1 MLRAVLLVLT
11 VALLGSVAVVGEGF
25 SAQTPPRPR
34 AATVAGRHLA
44 RVRPPVKA
52 QRTVKPHTGVEVIR
66 PRVTFIGDSVADA
79 VSYVTPAQTL
89 LARGVRL
96 QLELAE
102 CRRLVEA
109 SCSVAGVQP
118 EAALSVIESLGKNL
132 GRVVVIAVGYNDYEL
147 LYPHDMQRVL
157 AALHAAG
164 VQHVLWLT
172 LRAVHASY
180 VPMND
185 DIRALART
193 NPCLTVVDWNR
204 YSRSHSAWF
213 ASDGLH
219 LSPEGAAAMARLL
232 HKTLLTLTIA

>member
-1 MLRAVLLVLT
+1 MAVL
-11 VALLGSVAVVGEGF
+11 GSAAVVGEGS
-25 SAQTPPRPR
+25 SAHTPRPPSVPVPLTPR
-34 AATVAGRHLA
+34 LA
-44 RVRPPVKA
+44 KPQRSKTQLPKKQPV
-52 QRTVKPHTGVEVIR
+52 VKLIR

-102 CRRLVEA
+102 CRRLVES

-118 EAALSVIESLGKNL
+118 ETALDLIDALGKNL
-132 GRVVVIAVGYNDYEL
+132 GPVVVMAVGYNDYERV
-147 LYPHDMQRVL
+147 YPQDMQKVL

-180 VPMND
+180 VPMNA
-185 DIRALART
+185 DIRTLAHS

-204 YSRSHSAWF
+204 YSRSHPTWF

-219 LSPEGAAAMARLL
+219 LSPAGAAAMARLL
-232 HKTLLTLTIA
+232 HKTLLTLTTG

>member
-1 MLRAVLLVLT
+1 MLRAALLALT
-11 VALLGSVAVVGEGF
+11 VAVFGS
-25 SAQTPPRPR
+25 
-34 AATVAGRHLA
+34 ATVAGEGSSAHTPRPARAAAVVKARLA
-44 RVRPPVKA
+44 RAWPPAKARPAVEPRPAVKM
-52 QRTVKPHTGVEVIR
+52 VR

-79 VSYVTPAQTL
+79 VSYVTSAQTL

-118 EAALSVIESLGKNL
+118 ETALDLIDSLGKNL
-132 GRVVVIAVGYNDYEL
+132 GPVVVIAVGYNDYER
-147 LYPHDMQRVL
+147 LYPRDMQQVL

-180 VPMND
+180 VPMNA

-204 YSRSHSAWF
+204 YSRSHPTWF
-213 ASDGLH
+213 AGDGLH
-219 LSPEGAAAMARLL
+219 LSPAGAAAMARLL
-232 HKTLLTLTIA
+232 HKTLLTLTTG

>member
-1 MLRAVLLVLT
+1 MLRASLLVLT
-11 VALLGSVAVVGEGF
+11 VAALGSVAVVGEGF
-25 SAQTPPRPR
+25 SAQTPRPPSVAT
-34 AATVAGRHLA
+34 AAKPHLA
-44 RVRPPVKA
+44 SARPPVKA
-52 QRTVKPHTGVEVIR
+52 HAAKPRAALKVIR
-66 PRVTFIGDSVADA
+66 PRVTLIGDSVADA

-89 LARGVRL
+89 LARGVHL

-118 EAALSVIESLGKNL
+118 ETALTVIESLGRSL
-132 GRVVVIAVGYNDYEL
+132 GPVVVIAVGYNDYER
-147 LYPHDMQRVL
+147 LYPRDMQQVL

-193 NPCLTVVDWNR
+193 DP
-204 YSRSHSAWF
+204 
-213 ASDGLH
+213 
-219 LSPEGAAAMARLL
+219 
-232 HKTLLTLTIA
+232 